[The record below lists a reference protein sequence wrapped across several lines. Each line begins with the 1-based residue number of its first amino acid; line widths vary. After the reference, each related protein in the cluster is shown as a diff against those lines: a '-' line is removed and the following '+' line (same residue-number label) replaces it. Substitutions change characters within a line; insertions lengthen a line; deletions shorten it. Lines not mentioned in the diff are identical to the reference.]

1 MKGINAWAKELKHN
15 EKFARKFECVQTVQD
30 ILNLAKK
37 NGYYFTAE
45 ELKNC
50 DLNSVTGG
58 AGAIG
63 DLGNVISSAASSGCP
78 SAGNITVNPNIN
90 PNINTD
96 ININKISN
104 AATATAEHATAQSN
118 PNINILNSK

>member
-15 EKFARKFECVQTVQD
+15 EKFARKFEGVQTVQD

-50 DLNSVTGG
+50 DLKSVSGGESGTGLAGTIKDTISPGTGG
-58 AGAIG
+58 GVG
-63 DLGNVISSAASSGCP
+63 Y
-78 SAGNITVNPNIN
+78 
-90 PNINTD
+90 NINT
-96 ININKISN
+96 NINSN
-104 AATATAEHATAQSN
+104 VAVLTGKNASTATGDGATAQANPVMNFSN
-118 PNINILNSK
+118 GK

>member
-1 MKGINAWAKELKHN
+1 MNEFQKGGSNDMKGINAWAKELKHN
-15 EKFARKFECVQTVQD
+15 EKFARKFEGVQTVQD

-50 DLNSVTGG
+50 DLNAVTGG
-58 AGAIG
+58 VG
-63 DLGNVISSAASSGCP
+63 DVIV
-78 SAGNITVNPNIN
+78 TTDVN

-104 AATATAEHATAQSN
+104 SAAATAEHATAQSN
-118 PNINILNSK
+118 PNINISNSK